1 MFGSANIQDRNLRTH
16 PRIFPRLAVNIGW
29 HCSLATFHHIK
40 YRSMLITE
48 AAKLCSYQSK
58 NNYDK
63 DQSEDDS
70 KKVAPKHESYDIAGH
85 D

>member
-1 MFGSANIQDRNLRTH
+1 M
-16 PRIFPRLAVNIGW
+16 
-29 HCSLATFHHIK
+29 ATFHHIK